1 MEAHTSTMIAT
12 SDREVWFFVKDKK
25 YDNVNNA
32 PAFLGRFLNNLH
44 FAKGFNIEATWK
56 IDKRN
61 ICQIFVVTLIIGS
74 QVKGNKRSLRNYS
87 LQGPIP
93 DFSRI
98 PHLAYLVQDCFKDSS
113 RLFVTGSTDFC
124 FDLSFNQLNE
134 SIPTNKLSD
143 NITTIDLSNNK
154 LTGTIPSN
162 FSGLPRLQKL

>member
-98 PHLAYLVQDCFKDSS
+98 PHLAYL
-113 RLFVTGSTDFC
+113 
-124 FDLSFNQLNE
+124 DLSFNQLNE

>member
-74 QVKGNKRSLRNYS
+74 QVKGNKRYERENFAMVIY
-87 LQGPIP
+87 
-93 DFSRI
+93 
-98 PHLAYLVQDCFKDSS
+98 H
-113 RLFVTGSTDFC
+113 
-124 FDLSFNQLNE
+124 
-134 SIPTNKLSD
+134 
-143 NITTIDLSNNK
+143 TTTKSVI
-154 LTGTIPSN
+154 
-162 FSGLPRLQKL
+162 QHH